1 MVYSISLLILKSTSC
16 QIPGSERMFPF
27 SSLPLRSLLNLCEK
41 CNILETFLTYMPL
54 VINQFPSISAESM

>member
-16 QIPGSERMFPF
+16 QIPGPERMFPF

-41 CNILETFLTYMPL
+41 YNILGTFLTYMPL